1 MAMTGSIRADE
12 RAARDSARNSGQPR
26 RVTILGSTGSIGQS
40 TVDLL
45 SRNRDAFAVEA
56 LTANHNAVLLAEQ
69 ARSLGARFAAGA
81 DPAEYPALKDALAGS
96 GIAAACGRAALVE
109 AAEMPADWLMAGIV

>member
-1 MAMTGSIRADE
+1 MAMTGSIAADE
-12 RAARDSARNSGQPR
+12 RTADTPSQSSGQPR

-56 LTANHNAVLLAEQ
+56 LTANHNATLLAEQ
-69 ARSLGARFAAGA
+69 AKSLGARFAAIA
-81 DPAEYPALKDALAGS
+81 DPVDYPALKEALSGS
-96 GIAAACGRAALVE
+96 GIETACGRAAV
-109 AAEMPADWLMAGIV
+109 